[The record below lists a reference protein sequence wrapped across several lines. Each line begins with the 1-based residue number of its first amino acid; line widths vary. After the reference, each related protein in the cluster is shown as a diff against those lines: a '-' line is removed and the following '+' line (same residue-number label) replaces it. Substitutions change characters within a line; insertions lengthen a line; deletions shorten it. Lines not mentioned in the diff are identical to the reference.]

1 MARLKHKVAIVTGA
15 AQGIGRAIASRLAD
29 EGAKVALADIQ
40 FDSAKRAASEIC
52 NSGAAAIAVAFVIP
66 LTATPS

>member
-1 MARLKHKVAIVTGA
+1 MDRLTGKVAIVTGA

-40 FDSAKRAASEIC
+40 FDSA
-52 NSGAAAIAVAFVIP
+52 
-66 LTATPS
+66 